1 MTFALSHSAF
11 ACLRAQTNL
20 TGCFSQILRD
30 PSTGA
35 SIKASLKTELYLD
48 QVTVVIRMGSSVNT
62 VTLPANSLASARKI
76 ASHLEAIA
84 NGQLETADMP
94 PLDQLLDDAA

>member
-11 ACLRAQTNL
+11 ACLKAQTNL

-30 PSTGA
+30 PTTGA
-35 SIKASLKTELYLD
+35 SVKASLQTELYLD

-62 VTLPANSLASARKI
+62 LTLPANSLASARKI

-84 NGQLETADMP
+84 NGQLETAELP
-94 PLDQLLDDAA
+94 SVNQLLDDAA

>member
-11 ACLRAQTNL
+11 ACLKAQTNL

-30 PSTGA
+30 TTTGA
-35 SIKASLKTELYLD
+35 SIKASLQTELYLD
-48 QVTVVIRMGSSVNT
+48 KVTVVIRIGSSVNT
-62 VTLPANSLASARKI
+62 LTLPANSLASARRI

-84 NGQLETADMP
+84 NGQLETADLP
-94 PLDQLLDDAA
+94 SADQMLEDAA

>member
-11 ACLRAQTNL
+11 ACLKAQTNL

-30 PSTGA
+30 PTTGA
-35 SIKASLKTELYLD
+35 SVKASLEIELYLD
-48 QVTVVIRMGSSVNT
+48 QVTVVIRMDSSVNT
-62 VTLPANSLASARKI
+62 LTLPANSIASARKI

-84 NGQLETADMP
+84 NGQHETADLAP
-94 PLDQLLDDAA
+94 VNQLLEDAA